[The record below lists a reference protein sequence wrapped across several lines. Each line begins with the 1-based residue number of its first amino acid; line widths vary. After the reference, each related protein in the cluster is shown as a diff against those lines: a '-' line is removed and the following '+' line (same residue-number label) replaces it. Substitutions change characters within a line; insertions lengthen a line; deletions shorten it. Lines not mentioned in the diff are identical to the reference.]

1 MADNVVLLE
10 PGDEQAQKIA
20 KAMGSQTASDILRFL
35 SDGQKSLTDI
45 TERLAIPMTTA
56 KYHVEN
62 LLDAGLLSVAETK
75 FSVKGREVKL
85 YSLTNQLL
93 IVAPRHSNV
102 RSLLLKYASLFGIV
116 AFGSLVIAII
126 SPLIGSNSVMTAS
139 PNAVPL
145 MAVQESG
152 GSYAKVVA
160 DVYAANATMTPNMMA
175 VGSKGAAEAA
185 SANFSPA
192 PEAVFSLT
200 QIPPDSGSSFFLLMP
215 DTAMTF
221 FLGGAMVIF
230 VLLCYE
236 AYLWKR
242 R

>member
-20 KAMGSQTASDILRFL
+20 KAMGSQTASEILRFL
-35 SDGQKSLTDI
+35 SDGQKTLTDI
-45 TERLAIPMTTA
+45 SEHLVIPMTTA

-62 LLDAGLLSVAETK
+62 LSDAGLLSVSETK
-75 FSVKGREVKL
+75 YSVKGREVKY

-93 IVAPRHSNV
+93 IVAPRQSNV

-116 AFGSLVIAII
+116 AFGSVVIAIM
-126 SPLIGSNSVMTAS
+126 SPLFGSVSGMRSTS
-139 PNAVPL
+139 NAVPL
-145 MAVQESG
+145 MAVHESG
-152 GSYAKVVA
+152 GAYVKAVA
-160 DVYAANATMTPNMMA
+160 DGYVANATMTPDMMV
-175 VGSKGAAEAA
+175 VGKGAAEMTT
-185 SANFSPA
+185 ANFSPA
-192 PEAVFSLT
+192 PDTVFTLT
-200 QIPPDSGSSFFLLMP
+200 QIPKDPSISSFFMITDSTL
-215 DTAMTF
+215 AF
-221 FLGGAMVIF
+221 FLAGTLVIC